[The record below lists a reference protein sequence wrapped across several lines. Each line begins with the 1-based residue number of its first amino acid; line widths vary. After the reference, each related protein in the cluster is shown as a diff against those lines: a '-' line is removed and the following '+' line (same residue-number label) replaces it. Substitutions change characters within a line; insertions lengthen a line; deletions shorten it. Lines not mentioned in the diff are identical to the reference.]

1 MAQYCFVIKY
11 LPKEANVNV
20 LAGKCLSI
28 LHGFVAK
35 HNIQGLGV
43 TFPDWSDSSIGS
55 TIAFVH
61 ADSALLAQFLKQRYF
76 TEMCDFGFFSVSEV
90 NKVPEQCAQ
99 VRFLRNQH
107 YSKMFAGSVR
117 RRISRLKRRS
127 AERGEE
133 YVPRPHHY
141 EAEYALMHSVPAKSM
156 STRQGFMLHIQKEVV
171 ENEVVHTFNGYGL
184 SDRTRA
190 TGTVPDLKGLI

>member
-1 MAQYCFVIKY
+1 MAQYCFVVKY

-28 LHGFVAK
+28 LHGFVAR
-35 HNIQGLGV
+35 HNVQGLGV

-61 ADSALLAQFLKQRYF
+61 EDSSLLAQFAQQHYF
-76 TEMCDFGFFSVSEV
+76 IDMSDFGFFAVSGII
-90 NKVPEQCAQ
+90 KVPEKCIQ

-107 YSKMFAGSVR
+107 YSKRFAGSVQR
-117 RRISRLKRRS
+117 RVERLKRR
-127 AERGEE
+127 AAARTEE

-141 EAEYALMHSVPAKSM
+141 EREYVLTHSVPAKSM
-156 STRQGFMLHIQKEVV
+156 STRQEFMLHIQKEVA
-171 ENEVVHTFNGYGL
+171 ENEMVHVFNGYGL

-190 TGTVPDLKGLI
+190 TGTVPELKGLL